1 MGLFKKAK
9 DKMENAFDGEH
20 LKHDVENGKLERGS
34 ILWGFRSATIGAKE
48 IIKEV
53 AGRTVTVANSERDKL
68 VGYEE
73 QETPKEEKATYGP
86 ELEMDE
92 MQEFEEWKKFQAYK
106 RRNK

>member
-9 DKMENAFDGEH
+9 EKMGNAFDGEH

-34 ILWGFRSATIGAKE
+34 LLWGVRSATIGAKE

-53 AGRTVTVANSERDKL
+53 AGRTVTIANSERDKR

-73 QETPKEEKATYGP
+73 QKTPKEEKAIYDP

-106 RRNK
+106 RKNK